1 VIDIVSNT
9 NAVITLASDI
19 SALSLAGTESIAV
32 RPHVT
37 LKALFASEEANI
49 AQYSD
54 TATFY
59 EPDASTPS
67 YFFDGTIWTSDG
79 ATDDG
84 SDRPIPPGSG
94 FVFTVAADV
103 ALTLTGEVKAGPT
116 VVQLNG
122 GGVVNIVG
130 PVNPLVGES
139 DTLQD
144 LGFAALAPYQDTIT
158 LYEAG
163 TVNLLKSLF
172 SDGTI
177 VTEDGVTPSV
187 DTLDATTGGV
197 VTAGADT
204 SIKVNS
210 GFTVAP

>member
-1 VIDIVSNT
+1 
-9 NAVITLASDI
+9 
-19 SALSLAGTESIAV
+19 
-32 RPHVT
+32 
-37 LKALFASEEANI
+37 
-49 AQYSD
+49 
-54 TATFY
+54 
-59 EPDASTPS
+59 
-67 YFFDGTIWTSDG
+67 
-79 ATDDG
+79 
-84 SDRPIPPGSG
+84 
-94 FVFTVAADV
+94 VFTVAADV